1 MYRGGTE
8 PTLTPNQQDSMDI
21 KNNVDSLAKEKKS
34 YLLEIPIK
42 QCLKKSVPSESVSM
56 NECVAS

>member
-34 YLLEIPIK
+34 NLLEIPTK
-42 QCLKKSVPSESVSM
+42 QCLGKSVPLESVSM